1 MSSATAYPNPDKSA
15 LVRVGS
21 LVRKRLAADPAV
33 QKVPTSQA
41 EIFAVSQFLSSAE
54 CEQLITMIDSV
65 AKPSRVFD
73 HGYGANFR
81 TSYSGDVVR
90 CDPFVQMVER
100 RIDDLLGMQHDNG
113 ETIQGQ
119 RYLPGQ
125 EFKPHMDWFFSKASY
140 WKDEARRGGQR
151 CITAMVY
158 LNDVVEGGT
167 TDFTRIG
174 VSIPPQQG
182 AMVVNI
188 LDKKCQAIKSAEERD
203 IEERVGALESAPGK
217 DSEPDPQ
224 RMIRLEEDAA

>member
-1 MSSATAYPNPDKSA
+1 MSPAAPTPNPDKAA
-15 LVRVGS
+15 LIRVGA

-33 QKVPTSQA
+33 QKVAVAQA
-41 EIFAVSQFLSSAE
+41 EIYAVSQFLSPAE
-54 CEQLITMIDSV
+54 CETLIAMVDRV

-90 CDPFVQMVER
+90 SDPFVRMVER
-100 RIDDLLGMQHDNG
+100 RIDDLLGMPHENG

-158 LNDVVEGGT
+158 LNDVEEGGT

-182 AMVVNI
+182 AMIIWNNARPDGSLNDDTMHCGMPVVRGVKYVI
-188 LDKKCQAIKSAEERD
+188 TKWYRTRKW
-203 IEERVGALESAPGK
+203 G
-217 DSEPDPQ
+217 
-224 RMIRLEEDAA
+224 

>member
-1 MSSATAYPNPDKSA
+1 MSVTATYPNPDKSA
-15 LVRVGS
+15 LIRVGDA
-21 LVRKRLAADPAV
+21 VRKRLAADPSV
-33 QKVPTSQA
+33 QKVPVEQA
-41 EIFAVSQFLSSAE
+41 EIWAVSQFLSPAE
-54 CEQLITMIDSV
+54 CQQLVAMIDVV

-90 CDPFVQMVER
+90 SDPFVRMVER
-100 RIDDLLGMQHDNG
+100 RIDDLLGMPHDNG

-140 WKDEARRGGQR
+140 WKDEAKRGGQR
-151 CITAMVY
+151 CFTAMVY
-158 LNDVVEGGT
+158 LNEVEEGGT

-182 AMVVNI
+182 AMIIWNNARPDGVLNDDTMHCGMPVVRGVKYVI
-188 LDKKCQAIKSAEERD
+188 TKWYRTRKW
-203 IEERVGALESAPGK
+203 G
-217 DSEPDPQ
+217 
-224 RMIRLEEDAA
+224 